1 MLRRLQKMACATLAL
16 LLAVALLSS
25 AFAMSV
31 SVKVNSSSARVYKA
45 PSTSSASL
53 GLKKGMKLTVTDLTG
68 EWARVKRGDNSGY
81 VMVKYLNTTTRYKFF
96 VNKQTYVYRSASSSS
111 ARASVSV
118 NTVVYAV
125 GRSGSYYRIENASGS
140 ATAYIKP
147 KYLSRNRVST
157 GSSGGSS
164 GTSWKSKVIKK
175 DWFKGGESILKK
187 GSYGYIYDY
196 KTGIVVKLKRM
207 GGHNHADVEPAT
219 ASDTRKL
226 LKIAGGKFS
235 WDSHGVVLYAGGKYV
250 ACAINTLPHGD
261 QTITN
266 NNYDGQFC
274 LHMLNS
280 LCHGSG
286 KINQEHQYNISKVYN
301 WAH

>member
-1 MLRRLQKMACATLAL
+1 MLRRLHKWLCATLAL
-16 LLAVALLSS
+16 LLAVAPLCP
-25 AFAMSV
+25 AMAMSV
-31 SVKVNSSSARVYKA
+31 AVEVNSSSAKVYRS
-45 PSTSSASL
+45 PSTSSASVSV
-53 GLKKGMKLTVTDLTG
+53 KKGTSLTLSDISG
-68 EWARVKRGDNSGY
+68 DWAKVKRSGNTGY
-81 VMVKYLNTTTRYKFF
+81 MEVKYLNSKVRYKAY
-96 VNKQTYVYRSASSSS
+96 VNKKTYVYKSPSSSS
-111 ARASVSV
+111 ARATVAV
-118 NTVVYAV
+118 NTVVYVV
-125 GRSGSYYRIENASGS
+125 GKSGSYYRIENSSGRV
-140 ATAYIKP
+140 TAYIKP
-147 KYLSRNRVST
+147 KYLSASRVST
-157 GSSGGSS
+157 GS

-175 DWFKGGESILKK
+175 DWFKGGSDILKK

-196 KTGIVVKLKRM
+196 KTGITVKIKRM

-219 ASDTRKL
+219 AADTKKL

-274 LHMLNS
+274 LHMTNS

-286 KINQEHQYNISKVYN
+286 LINSEHQYNISKVYN